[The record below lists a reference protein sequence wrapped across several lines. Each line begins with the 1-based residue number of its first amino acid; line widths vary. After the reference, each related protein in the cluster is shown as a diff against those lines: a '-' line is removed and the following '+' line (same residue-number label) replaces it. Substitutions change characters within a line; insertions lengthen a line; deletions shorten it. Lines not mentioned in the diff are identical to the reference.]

1 MTNLL
6 NMNNIKDII
15 VPIRYVPM
23 RQTKFNK
30 DKIIEGVKRNNG
42 KIMKNLKRNI
52 KLKINSKLK
61 I

>member
-1 MTNLL
+1 MPHLL

-15 VPIRYVPM
+15 VPLRFVPM
-23 RQTKFNK
+23 KQNKFNK

>member
-1 MTNLL
+1 MPHLL

-15 VPIRYVPM
+15 VPLRFVPM
-23 RQTKFNK
+23 KQTKFNK